1 MKRFIGLFVLI
12 IVLVMIS
19 GCTQPAQPAAPA
31 TTVPT
36 AIPTIVP
43 TEATPV
49 PTPVLTTEQ
58 TPVPTT
64 VTTIATVM
72 STPKI
77 TLVPQTTK
85 TIFYMRNNTFV
96 PTELTVLPGTGIT
109 WVNED
114 SISHSVKTTGI
125 HAGMFNSGDIIP
137 TATWGDTFGDV
148 GVFEFTCPDHPDMK
162 GTVIVKEGLSVVGA
176 PTMQTPSP

>member
-1 MKRFIGLFVLI
+1 MKRFIGLFILV
-12 IVLVMIS
+12 IVLALIS
-19 GCTQPAQPAAPA
+19 GCTQPAQPAAVPTPVP

-36 AIPTIVP
+36 VIT
-43 TEATPV
+43 TEATLT
-49 PTPVLTTEQ
+49 PTLMPTMEQ

-64 VTTIATVM
+64 VTTIL

-85 TIFYMRNNTFV
+85 TIIYIRNNTFV
-96 PTELTVLPGTGIT
+96 PVELTVLPGTGIT
-109 WVNED
+109 WINED
-114 SISHSVKTTGI
+114 TIAHSVKITGI

-137 TATWGDTFGDV
+137 TATSGYTFGEV
-148 GVFEFTCPDHPDMK
+148 GVYDFICPDHPDMK
-162 GTVIVKEGLSVVGA
+162 GTIVVKNGASVVGA